1 LQHLEQISGDEIVNL
16 NIPTA
21 QPMLIELDSNLTFLS
36 RRYLGDPDEIA
47 RAIAS
52 VAAQGKADTDRIAV

>member
-1 LQHLEQISGDEIVNL
+1 L

-21 QPMLIELDSNLTFLS
+21 QPLLIELDSNLTFLS

-52 VAAQGKADTDRIAV
+52 VAAQGKADTDSIAV

>member
-1 LQHLEQISGDEIVNL
+1 LQHLEQIAEDEIVNL

-21 QPMLIELDSNLTFLS
+21 QPLLIELDSNLTFLS

-52 VAAQGKADTDRIAV
+52 VAAQGKADTDSIAV

>member
-1 LQHLEQISGDEIVNL
+1 LQHLEQISEDEIVNL

-21 QPMLIELDSNLTFLS
+21 QPLLIELDSNLTFLS

-52 VAAQGKADTDRIAV
+52 VAAQGKADTDSIAV